1 MSKTRK
7 CQHRT
12 ALEVFPKVGA
22 TATPEDIDK
31 HVGGTG
37 SYYSKHMSVMRRW
50 GFEFDVKK
58 DGRNIVSYTLKKE
71 PANAAEYRDLPKAAP
86 AKAKKV
92 AAPKKVAKTP
102 VKAAKKAEKA
112 PAKAPAKVAK
122 KVTEKS
128 KTAATKAKN
137 LENLKTALAKVKAKK
152 EEEVKT
158 PPKASSFSVDED
170 FDAVDELTVSDL
182 L

>member
-1 MSKTRK
+1 MAKTRK
-7 CQHRT
+7 CQHRK

-71 PANAAEYRDLPKAAP
+71 PADASEYRDLPKSAP
-86 AKAKKV
+86 AKAKKATKV
-92 AAPKKVAKTP
+92 AA
-102 VKAAKKAEKA
+102 KAPKAEKS
-112 PAKAPAKVAK
+112 PKVAK
-122 KVTEKS
+122 KESKAPVKKVSEKA

-137 LENLKTALAKVKAKK
+137 LKNLKTALAKVKAKK

-158 PPKASSFSVDED
+158 PPKATSFSVDED